1 MNIAIS
7 VFGLLIFV
15 LLPALAIE
23 LCRKYKFLGQIGE
36 ILLLYI
42 IGLLLGNFLIHPF
55 ENISSAL
62 YPIQDGLTSI
72 AVPLAIPLIL
82 FSCNIKA
89 LPVKSIAKSLVFGI
103 IAILLSVVSGYYLI
117 DNLAQVPELNK
128 IAGMLVGVY
137 TGGTPNLASL
147 KMMLDV
153 DSQTYLL
160 INSFDMAISFL
171 YLIIVMSFG
180 IKLCHKFLNR
190 KGKSSEFAYTSASEF
205 IDTDLLY
212 SKIFSKENRGS
223 TIAAIALSIAIAII
237 SIIVSMSISGE
248 INMMVLILTL
258 TTLAIVSS
266 FIPFVGKAKKS
277 YDAGMYLVL
286 IFSIT
291 VASMVDINEIDIA
304 EGIWLAAYIAYS
316 VFISLTIQI
325 ILSKIFKIDA
335 DTTLISSVAL
345 INSPLFVPMV
355 AQAMK
360 NKSVIISGITIGI
373 VGYAIGNY
381 LGVIVA
387 GALP

>member
-55 ENISSAL
+55 KNISSAL

-153 DSQTYLL
+153 DSHT
-160 INSFDMAISFL
+160 
-171 YLIIVMSFG
+171 
-180 IKLCHKFLNR
+180 
-190 KGKSSEFAYTSASEF
+190 
-205 IDTDLLY
+205 
-212 SKIFSKENRGS
+212 
-223 TIAAIALSIAIAII
+223 
-237 SIIVSMSISGE
+237 
-248 INMMVLILTL
+248 
-258 TTLAIVSS
+258 
-266 FIPFVGKAKKS
+266 
-277 YDAGMYLVL
+277 
-286 IFSIT
+286 
-291 VASMVDINEIDIA
+291 
-304 EGIWLAAYIAYS
+304 
-316 VFISLTIQI
+316 
-325 ILSKIFKIDA
+325 
-335 DTTLISSVAL
+335 
-345 INSPLFVPMV
+345 
-355 AQAMK
+355 
-360 NKSVIISGITIGI
+360 
-373 VGYAIGNY
+373 
-381 LGVIVA
+381 
-387 GALP
+387 